1 MEVSARKDCG
11 YPGISPEECESRKCC
26 FSNTIPKVPWCFF
39 PISVEG
45 NVGEHRQLPR
55 HRQFSGAVGARV
67 GEVLSSPGCPMP
79 GLQTPGVASLGK
91 TVLVWELTVIVNR
104 LRSQFENV
112 LNKDSFKKVNK

>member
-45 NVGEHRQLPR
+45 NVGE

-104 LRSQFENV
+104 LRSQFKNV
-112 LNKDSFKKVNK
+112 LNKDSFKKINK

>member
-26 FSNTIPKVPWCFF
+26 FSDTIPQVPWCFF

-55 HRQFSGAVGARV
+55 HRQFSGVVGAGV
-67 GEVLSSPGCPMP
+67 GEVLSWPGCPMSGP
-79 GLQTPGVASLGK
+79 QTPRVVSSGK
-91 TVLVWELTVIVNR
+91 TVLLWGLAVIVNH

-112 LNKDSFKKVNK
+112 LNNDSFLKK